1 MGDNMNRYFFRVFIV
16 ILLAAGLASCGKKM
30 NSDKTHLIILSPQIP
45 SEGIMMRWS
54 PKGKQLS
61 LVEKNG
67 GMETE
72 LKLGAV
78 DVSPLLL
85 RLEKGEDQK
94 YFNRLMGDW
103 NRSGSLSDDS
113 VLITVP
119 NESRGKFW
127 SSFETIVHIPVKDPA
142 SGESATIAY
151 AISFWYVENP
161 VEPDA
166 EKVIRFSRRGW
177 MQGDLELDSV
187 PAVILLA
194 EMEMDGIYNSLDSWA
209 LATADRPKDLYESSN
224 SRSILNHAWLGDKAY
239 KIKSIHPSGRE
250 VKLEAYDP
258 GITRADE
265 ERARDTYAVDR
276 EAARSGKK
284 VEFSRDFKGILRQ
297 AQEQDKLLF
306 VDFET
311 SWCGPCKTMDQYVYT
326 ADLTVE
332 TFRNILAV
340 KVDGDESRELVKKY
354 DIKAYPTM
362 IILSPEGKILG
373 KRIGYQSIE
382 DIVKFISEAEVILG
396 RSKNGRQ

>member
-1 MGDNMNRYFFRVFIV
+1 MNRFIFRMLIV

-30 NSDKTHLIILSPQIP
+30 NSDNTHLIILSPQIP
-45 SEGIMMRWS
+45 SKGKMMRWS

-94 YFNRLMGDW
+94 YFNRLLGDW
-103 NRSGSLSDDS
+103 NKNGSLSDDT

-119 NESRGKFW
+119 NEIRGKFW
-127 SSFETIVHIPVKDPA
+127 SSFETTLHIPVRDPA
-142 SGESATIAY
+142 SGESATNAY
-151 AISFWYVENP
+151 TISFWYVEDPIEP
-161 VEPDA
+161 VIEH
-166 EKVIRFSRRGW
+166 VLRFSRRSW
-177 MQGDLELDSV
+177 MQGNFELDGV
-187 PAVILLA
+187 PAVMMLA
-194 EMEMDGIYNSLDSWA
+194 EMEMDGIYDSLDSWA
-209 LATADRPKDLYESSN
+209 LAAADRPQDLYESAN
-224 SRSILNHAWLGDKAY
+224 SRSILNFAWLGDKAY

-258 GITRADE
+258 GITRADD

-340 KVDGDESRELVKKY
+340 KVDGDESKELVKKY
-354 DIKAYPTM
+354 GIKAYPTM
-362 IILSPEGKILG
+362 IILSPNGKILG

-382 DIVKFISEAEVILG
+382 DIVNFIKDVDVVLDG
-396 RSKNGRQ
+396 SKKGRQ